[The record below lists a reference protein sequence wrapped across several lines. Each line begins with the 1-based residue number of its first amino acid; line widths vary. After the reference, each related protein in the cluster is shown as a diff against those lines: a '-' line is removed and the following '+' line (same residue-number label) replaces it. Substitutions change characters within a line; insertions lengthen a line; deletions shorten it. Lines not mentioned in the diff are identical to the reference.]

1 MTRSHIYPVTLV
13 ALFSVWCIVY
23 FNYFTVGDLATNW
36 ASSVTMAFGSF
47 VAGST
52 PLGGGAVAFPVFTKL
67 LNYSAV
73 DAKTFSLAI
82 QAVGMSFAT
91 LFFVSRK
98 VKIYWSLLIRVLP
111 LALLGLAIGLHFNVA
126 NTYLKVLYSFLLL
139 GCGYLLVKS
148 INEQDG
154 LWRSGAGLFI
164 VALLG
169 GVLSAFVGAGADTL
183 LFFYLVL
190 RQRVSAK
197 ALIPTTVCLMAL
209 ISMIGI
215 VSLTLLGQF
224 SINHS
229 VFNAW
234 FFAAPI
240 VAIGAPLGAYVLGK
254 VHERVVL
261 RFIYLLIVVEVLSTL
276 FIIDFAIEM
285 KALLLGLT
293 MLVVWSVLRSRR
305 LFSHP
310 QQR

>member
-1 MTRSHIYPVTLV
+1 MARAHLYPVMLIV
-13 ALFSVWCIVY
+13 LFSLWCIVF
-23 FNYFTVGDLATNW
+23 FNYFSFADLVANW
-36 ASSVTMAFGSF
+36 RSSVTMAFGSF

-67 LNYSAV
+67 LDYSAV
-73 DAKTFSLAI
+73 DAKTFALAI

-98 VKIYWSLLIRVLP
+98 VKIYWSLLVSVLP

-126 NTYLKVLYSFLLL
+126 NTHLKVLYTFLLL

-154 LWRSGAGLFI
+154 LWRSGAGLFM

-209 ISMIGI
+209 VSIVGI
-215 VSLTLLGQF
+215 VSLTLLGRF
-224 SINHS
+224 SVSNPI
-229 VFNAW
+229 FDAW

-240 VAIGAPLGAYVLGK
+240 VAIGAPLGAYALGK

-261 RFIYLLIVVEVLSTL
+261 RFIYLLITVEVVSTL
-276 FIIDFAIEM
+276 LLIDFAVQM

-293 MLVVWSVLRSRR
+293 ILVVFSVLRSRR
-305 LFSHP
+305 LSAH
-310 QQR
+310 